1 MTGGEVCGVVFA
13 SDSVPAS
20 AFTTVMEKQQISVEN
35 KIFTSLSAYRLYV
48 LH

>member
-1 MTGGEVCGVVFA
+1 MLA

-20 AFTTVMEKQQISVEN
+20 ASTAMVEKQQISVEN
-35 KIFTSLSAYRLYV
+35 KIFTSLSACRLYV